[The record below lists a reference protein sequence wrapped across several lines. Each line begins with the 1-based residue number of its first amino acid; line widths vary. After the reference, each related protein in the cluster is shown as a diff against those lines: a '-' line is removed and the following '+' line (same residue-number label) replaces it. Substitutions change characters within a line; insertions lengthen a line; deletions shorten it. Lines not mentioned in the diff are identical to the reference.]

1 MTERDFDKLLETAAE
16 EGLPDD
22 IVREVILVQTCMATS
37 DRHSSRSC
45 SLGRIGAIT

>member
-22 IVREVILVQTCMATS
+22 IVREVTQI
-37 DRHSSRSC
+37 
-45 SLGRIGAIT
+45 GRAHV